1 MDYTPSSFLG
11 DLKFDNTIAN
21 LKKTLSISE
30 EIKKKKMSKI
40 RTAQWKISIKPL
52 ITEYNPH
59 QQSLN
64 IKKGNFDFK
73 QREQTWMSSVEETL
87 MMNW

>member
-30 EIKKKKMSKI
+30 EIKKKK
-40 RTAQWKISIKPL
+40 
-52 ITEYNPH
+52 
-59 QQSLN
+59 
-64 IKKGNFDFK
+64 
-73 QREQTWMSSVEETL
+73 
-87 MMNW
+87 